1 MLLSH
6 FNSVEIVYIDI
17 KLTDQAF
24 VQYVVLNIN
33 WQLY

>member
-1 MLLSH
+1 MVLSH
-6 FNSVEIVYIDI
+6 FNSVEIVYIDMN
-17 KLTDQAF
+17 LTDQLF